1 MVLGGGGCHRC
12 PPPSMPMNDRIV
24 TVPTNDPVSSSSSR
38 APVIVGTLAMQTNG
52 TRHKSS
58 SAHAMIED
66 P

>member
-1 MVLGGGGCHRC
+1 
-12 PPPSMPMNDRIV
+12 MNDRIV